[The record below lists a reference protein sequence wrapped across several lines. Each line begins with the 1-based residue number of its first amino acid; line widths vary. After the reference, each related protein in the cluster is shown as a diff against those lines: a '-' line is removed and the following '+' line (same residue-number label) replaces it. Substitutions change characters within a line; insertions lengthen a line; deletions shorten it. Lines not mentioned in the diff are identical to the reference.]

1 MKTKQEKNMKFVVKN
16 HPWATSRVYRPVH
29 ANRWTP
35 AVNVKE
41 TEASFEVA
49 LAVPGLTKEDFKLAV
64 EDDRLTISAKQETQS
79 EDSNERFTRKEFNFQ
94 SFERSFLLPDNVNS
108 EAISASYENGILKV
122 ELPKVEPEV
131 IKREIVVA

>member
-1 MKTKQEKNMKFVVKN
+1 MKLIVKN
-16 HPWATSRVYRPVH
+16 HPWTASRVYRPVN

-41 TEASFEVA
+41 TEGSFEVA
-49 LAVPGLTKEDFKLAV
+49 LAVPGLRKEDFKLAV
-64 EDDRLTISAKQETQS
+64 EDNRLTISAEQETKN
-79 EDSNERFTRKEFNFQ
+79 EGNHERFTRKEFNFQ
-94 SFERSFLLPDNVNS
+94 SFKRSFLLPDTVNS
-108 EAISASYENGILKV
+108 EGISASYENGILKV

>member
-1 MKTKQEKNMKFVVKN
+1 MSLKIIPGPQAAST
-16 HPWATSRVYRPVH
+16 VH

-64 EDDRLTISAKQETQS
+64 EDDRLTIRAKHETQS
-79 EDSNERFTRKEFNFQ
+79 EDSNERFTRK
-94 SFERSFLLPDNVNS
+94 
-108 EAISASYENGILKV
+108 
-122 ELPKVEPEV
+122 
-131 IKREIVVA
+131 

>member
-1 MKTKQEKNMKFVVKN
+1 MKFVVKN
-16 HPWATSRVYRPVH
+16 HPWATSRVYRPVNT
-29 ANRWTP
+29 NRWTP

-41 TEASFEVA
+41 TDASFEVA

-64 EDDRLTISAKQETQS
+64 EDDRLTISAKQETQN
-79 EDSNERFTRKEFNFQ
+79 EESNERFTRKEFNFQ

>member
-1 MKTKQEKNMKFVVKN
+1 MKFVVKN
-16 HPWATSRVYRPVH
+16 HPWATSRVYRPVN

-41 TEASFEVA
+41 TDASFEVA